1 MKRIIVS
8 GANGFLGSNIINIAL
23 KEKQSQVVAITS
35 KTDKFNDIK
44 TINTDVFLK
53 QGMDCSVDDIFI
65 NCLFPTNS
73 NGYELADG
81 LRKVFQIITMAKR
94 SGVGAFINISSQS
107 VYASKRTT
115 PATEEDKICLES
127 AYSVGKY
134 CSEIYCA
141 RELEGIPFTN
151 LRMASLIGIDH
162 QQRIKRIVNRL
173 VKQALKGEDLIIIG
187 GKQKYGFLDVRDA
200 AVAVLKI
207 ALSDSSEWKQIYNIG
222 RMEYYTLIDLAEII
236 VKSVKKLTGI
246 EVNYAV
252 TEGEDI
258 RNSSIDIT
266 KFSTDF
272 GWQPEI
278 KINETIEEII
288 ASECGSIGSY

>member
-8 GANGFLGSNIINIAL
+8 GANGFLGSNIINMAL

-35 KTDKFNDIK
+35 KTEKYNDIK

-65 NCLFPTNS
+65 NCLFPTNA

-81 LRKVFQIITMAKR
+81 LRKVFQMITMAKR
-94 SGVGAFINISSQS
+94 SGIGAFINISSQS
-107 VYASKRTT
+107 VYASKRTM

-141 RELEGIPFTN
+141 KELEGIPFTN
-151 LRMASLIGIDH
+151 LRMASLIGIDP

-173 VKQALKGEDLIIIG
+173 VKQALKGEELTIIG

-200 AVAVLKI
+200 AVAILKI
-207 ALSDSSEWKQIYNIG
+207 ALSDSSGWRPIYNIG

-236 VKSVKKLTGI
+236 VKSVKKTTGI
-246 EVNYAV
+246 EVKYVV

-266 KFSTDF
+266 KFSNDF
-272 GWQPEI
+272 SWQPEI
-278 KINETIEEII
+278 EINETIEEII
-288 ASECGSIGSY
+288 ASECRSVESY